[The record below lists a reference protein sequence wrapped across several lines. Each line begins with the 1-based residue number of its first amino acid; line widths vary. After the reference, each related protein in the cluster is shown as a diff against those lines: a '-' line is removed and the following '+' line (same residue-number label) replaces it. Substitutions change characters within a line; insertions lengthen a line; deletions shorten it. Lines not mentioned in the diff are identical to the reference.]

1 MFLELCGIW
10 KVYFLRRR
18 VRRAPNVCK
27 PSTIHTQSILSLYVL
42 PRLNNFTVRIAARAQ
57 IRRKIDS
64 QFKAG
69 WPWGVP
75 KGAFTCQSAR
85 LVKGLSKYS
94 ELLDEEFG
102 GAGQAEM
109 NIWAAVT
116 VTVS

>member
-1 MFLELCGIW
+1 MRILEGRI
-10 KVYFLRRR
+10 VEAAGPT
-18 VRRAPNVCK
+18 RAKCLQVIIRSLFCL
-27 PSTIHTQSILSLYVL
+27 STSYLGLMISQYELLLARKSGAKSILSS
-42 PRLNNFTVRIAARAQ
+42 
-57 IRRKIDS
+57 RR
-64 QFKAG
+64 G
-69 WPWGVP
+69 GV
-75 KGAFTCQSAR
+75 CQSAR